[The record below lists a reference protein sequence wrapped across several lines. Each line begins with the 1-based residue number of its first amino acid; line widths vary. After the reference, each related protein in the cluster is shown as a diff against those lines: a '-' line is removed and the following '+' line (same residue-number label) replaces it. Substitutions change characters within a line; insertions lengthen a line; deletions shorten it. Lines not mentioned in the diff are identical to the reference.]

1 MKKENISQRTLMEVL
16 TKEIETLKTATQKI
30 NEVAPAVSRK
40 LEEFRNMELTA
51 NLNQSQINE
60 IEAIFERYLPE
71 LDKKVARSTTL
82 PKWLIISLLIAFFS
96 LATSV
101 GFNIHQRNKFNDM
114 KETAQY
120 WYDTAVEHGY
130 KTKN

>member
-1 MKKENISQRTLMEVL
+1 M
-16 TKEIETLKTATQKI
+16 
-30 NEVAPAVSRK
+30 
-40 LEEFRNMELTA
+40 
-51 NLNQSQINE
+51 
-60 IEAIFERYLPE
+60 EAIFKRFLTQIGDKLPQRV
-71 LDKKVARSTTL
+71 LL

-96 LATSV
+96 LAVSV